1 MILACLAT
9 AAAAAS
15 VADETVFDRNK
26 GKIYAVYVRE
36 LKDNPGL
43 KERVRVVLE
52 MKISTDGLVANCR
65 VVSSDAGAP
74 GLGEKLC
81 ARTGE
86 FQFAPRPT
94 ATTFTKELTFYP
106 AA

>member
-1 MILACLAT
+1 MILTCFAT

-15 VADETVFDRNK
+15 VADETVLDRNK
-26 GKIYAVYVRE
+26 GKFYAVYARE
-36 LKDNPGL
+36 LKANPGL
-43 KERVRVVLE
+43 KGRVVLE
-52 MKISTDGLVANCR
+52 MKIATTGRVAHCR
-65 VVSSDAGAP
+65 VVSSDAAAS

-86 FQFAPRPT
+86 IQFTPRPSP
-94 ATTFTKELTFYP
+94 TTFTKEISFFP